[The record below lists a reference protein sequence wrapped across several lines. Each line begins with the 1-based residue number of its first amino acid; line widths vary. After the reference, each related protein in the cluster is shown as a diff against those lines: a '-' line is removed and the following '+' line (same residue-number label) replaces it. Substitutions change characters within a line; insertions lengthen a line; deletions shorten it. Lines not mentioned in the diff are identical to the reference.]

1 MRNVQ
6 ETVVHVLNKTIKQN
20 DGGQNKTK
28 TDKLQS
34 LEKKKENEPYLG
46 GLKDSPTCRHS
57 LDAVTYVKKKKERI
71 IGILHTTT
79 HRLSTNEN

>member
-20 DGGQNKTK
+20 KVDVKIKQRWINYRV
-28 TDKLQS
+28 L
-34 LEKKKENEPYLG
+34 KKENEPYLG

-57 LDAVTYVKKKKERI
+57 LDAVTYVKKKMKE
-71 IGILHTTT
+71 
-79 HRLSTNEN
+79 S

>member
-20 DGGQNKTK
+20 KVDVKIKQRWINYRV
-28 TDKLQS
+28 L
-34 LEKKKENEPYLG
+34 KKENEPYLG

-57 LDAVTYVKKKKERI
+57 LDAVTYVKKK
-71 IGILHTTT
+71 
-79 HRLSTNEN
+79 